1 MFAKSALKIMTMR
14 ESKKKSLEKQGWRV
28 GSTDDFL
35 NLSAEESEYIE
46 LKLKLR
52 QALKNK
58 RQQKGLT
65 QVEAARALRSSQSRI
80 AKMETGD
87 PSVSIDLL
95 IRALL
100 TMGATPKELGRV
112 VGS

>member
-1 MFAKSALKIMTMR
+1 MR
-14 ESKKKSLEKQGWRV
+14 ESKKKLLQKKGWRI
-28 GSTDDFL
+28 GSAGEFL
-35 NLSAEESEYIE
+35 NLNDEESEYIE
-46 LKLKLR
+46 LKLKLS
-52 QALKNK
+52 QAFKNK

-65 QVEAARALRSSQSRI
+65 QVEAARVLRSSQSRI

-87 PSVSIDLL
+87 PSVSVDLL